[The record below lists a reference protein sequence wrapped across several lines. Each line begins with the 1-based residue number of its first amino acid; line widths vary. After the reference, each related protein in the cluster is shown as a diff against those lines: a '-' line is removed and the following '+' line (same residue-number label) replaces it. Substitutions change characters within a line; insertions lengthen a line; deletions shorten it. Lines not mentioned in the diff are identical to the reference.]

1 MQGPP
6 RPPRRRRR
14 KRPIEAARMRRKRA
28 EGLPGP
34 AALEQHDTGAE
45 DEQEGAVGQQVNAL
59 NKKLFLGWGRGKGD
73 KCGILNF

>member
-1 MQGPP
+1 
-6 RPPRRRRR
+6 
-14 KRPIEAARMRRKRA
+14 MRRKRA